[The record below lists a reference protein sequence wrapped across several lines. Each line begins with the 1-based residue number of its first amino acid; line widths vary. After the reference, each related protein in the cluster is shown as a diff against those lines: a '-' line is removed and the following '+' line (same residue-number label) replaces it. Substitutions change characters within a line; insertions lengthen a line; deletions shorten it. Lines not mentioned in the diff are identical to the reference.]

1 MLHFPVLLEESID
14 FLVHKNNGKY
24 IDCTFGRGGHTQA
37 ILSKLTSS
45 SHLTSFDKDL
55 DAIKHA
61 SLIEKDNFKI
71 IHDSFNQ
78 LEKYFEDTSVDG
90 ILFDLGTCSTHFDD
104 EKRGFSFRNNGP
116 LDMRFDT
123 TKGYPL
129 SDWINNANQDEI
141 MNILYKYG
149 DEKHAKLISKSIID
163 SCKKNKITT
172 TIELANIIENIY
184 PEKKRRIHPATKSF
198 QAFRIFINDE
208 LNQLKDALE
217 QASRIVKKNGIIV
230 VISFHSLEDNIV
242 KNFFRPNIRNYPKD
256 IPLNS
261 IENKEFKCIAKK
273 IRPSDNEI
281 NINKRSRSAIMR
293 VFRKI

>member
-1 MLHFPVLLEESID
+1 MIFFISIHF
-14 FLVHKNNGKY
+14 Y
-24 IDCTFGRGGHTQA
+24 
-37 ILSKLTSS
+37 KLNK
-45 SHLTSFDKDL
+45 KDL
-55 DAIKHA
+55 IQLNNSELND
-61 SLIEKDNFKI
+61 LLNYCEKMISYVNHSKA
-71 IHDSFNQ
+71 
-78 LEKYFEDTSVDG
+78 
-90 ILFDLGTCSTHFDD
+90 
-104 EKRGFSFRNNGP
+104 R
-116 LDMRFDT
+116 
-123 TKGYPL
+123 KG
-129 SDWINNANQDEI
+129 WI
-141 MNILYKYG
+141 
-149 DEKHAKLISKSIID
+149 
-163 SCKKNKITT
+163 
-172 TIELANIIENIY
+172 
-184 PEKKRRIHPATKSF
+184 EKKRKIHPATKSF

-261 IENKEFKCIAKK
+261 IEKKEFKCIAKK

>member
-1 MLHFPVLLEESID
+1 
-14 FLVHKNNGKY
+14 
-24 IDCTFGRGGHTQA
+24 
-37 ILSKLTSS
+37 
-45 SHLTSFDKDL
+45 
-55 DAIKHA
+55 
-61 SLIEKDNFKI
+61 
-71 IHDSFNQ
+71 
-78 LEKYFEDTSVDG
+78 
-90 ILFDLGTCSTHFDD
+90 
-104 EKRGFSFRNNGP
+104 
-116 LDMRFDT
+116 MRFDT

-261 IENKEFKCIAKK
+261 IACI
-273 IRPSDNEI
+273 
-281 NINKRSRSAIMR
+281 
-293 VFRKI
+293 